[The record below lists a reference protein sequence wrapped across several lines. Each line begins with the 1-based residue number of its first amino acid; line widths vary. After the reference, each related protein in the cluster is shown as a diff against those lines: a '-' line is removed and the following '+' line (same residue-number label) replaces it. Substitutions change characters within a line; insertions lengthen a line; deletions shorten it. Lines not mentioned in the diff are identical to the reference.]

1 MKKTEKNNI
10 EKLVEDNL
18 GLVHMVLKRF
28 SNRGYDREELFMT
41 GSEGL
46 VKAAVRFEPQKGFT
60 FSTYAVPMIIGEI
73 KRFIRDDGM
82 IHISRKIKSDARTV
96 AVAREQLLKSEN
108 CENLLEKIEEK
119 TGLSKQDII
128 IAMETENSV
137 TNIDNESI
145 LDFFESKSSTFVPE
159 TDKVVNKIML
169 QQAIAN
175 LSEEDK
181 KIIYFRYSCEK
192 TQSEVADIIGK
203 NQVYVSRREKYI
215 LIKMREFCCR

>member
-1 MKKTEKNNI
+1 MKKTKNI

-46 VKAAVRFEPQKGFT
+46 VKAAVRFEPEKGFS

-96 AVAREQLLKSEN
+96 AAAREQLQMSEN
-108 CENLLEKIEEK
+108 CENLLKKIEEI

-128 IAMETENSV
+128 IAMESENSV
-137 TNIDNESI
+137 TNIDNESV
-145 LDFFESKSSTFVPE
+145 LDFYELKSSTLVPE

-169 QQAIAN
+169 QQAIKN
-175 LSEEDK
+175 LSDEDK